1 MQLELSGIIQLI
13 ETNAVGNGRRILAAE
28 NQRADCEVHLIH
40 HSGAEQGIIE
50 ASTAF
55 TEHTLHAVMFA
66 QEFKGGLE
74 IHVVG
79 AADING
85 IGGLLQFL
93 QPAGKNPF
101 AGQHDD
107 RGAGGAKD
115 GVLRIHLPTA
125 ADDDPHRRGFL
136 LRRGT
141 QRDVGLGVERAG
153 TGEDSIRLG
162 A

>member
-1 MQLELSGIIQLI
+1 
-13 ETNAVGNGRRILAAE
+13 
-28 NQRADCEVHLIH
+28 
-40 HSGAEQGIIE
+40 
-50 ASTAF
+50 
-55 TEHTLHAVMFA
+55 MFA

-79 AADING
+79 TADING

-107 RGAGGAKD
+107 RCAGCAKD

-125 ADDDPHRRGFL
+125 ADDDSHRRGFL
-136 LRRGT
+136 LGRGA
-141 QRDVGLGVERAG
+141 QRDVGLSIERTG
-153 TGEDSIRLG
+153 TGKYCIRLG